1 MNNSLGEAKKE
12 TLATGIITIVLAED
26 HKMVRQG
33 IRSLLESEHDF
44 RVVGEA
50 ENGLEAVRM
59 VSSLLPDIL
68 VTDLGM
74 DGMNGLEV
82 TKKVRDY
89 CPNTK
94 TIILSMHGNDAF
106 VREAIKSGAKG
117 YVLKDSTYD
126 DLVAAIRQGVSGG
139 YYLSPPLVKE
149 RFGL

>member
-1 MNNSLGEAKKE
+1 MKNTSNETAKGLRNKV
-12 TLATGIITIVLAED
+12 TIVLAED

-33 IRSLLESEHDF
+33 IRSLLETEKDF
-44 RVVGEA
+44 CIVGEA

-59 VSSLLPDIL
+59 VSNLLPDVL

-89 CPNTK
+89 CPKTK

-106 VREAIKSGAKG
+106 VREAIKSGARG
-117 YVLKDSTYD
+117 YVLKESTYD
-126 DLVAAIRQGVSGG
+126 DLVAAIRIGLSGG
-139 YYLSPPLVKE
+139 YYLSPPLTREK
-149 RFGL
+149 FGI